1 MLSISKLDCEEEEE
15 EESRVNNSLWI
26 LDPSVFII
34 ILAASLFEINADSGI
49 SSPVVVVVAIDA
61 DKSSDSTV
69 RHDEDTLY
77 FIFTFMNFS

>member
-61 DKSSDSTV
+61 DKSRDLTV
-69 RHDEDTLY
+69 RHDEYTLY
-77 FIFTFMNFS
+77 FIFTFMNFF